1 MSNEPPEQQ
10 ISGDDADK
18 GDDTVRI
25 HEASGQPA
33 AAADRWASVTR
44 PARRHPVGLAVG
56 TGLAGLV
63 IGMLGGLAVN
73 AHPMVSLT
81 VGTAPAVAPA
91 DRPQPGVPGAGP
103 GLHSPG
109 MHGPGGPGGP
119 GGPAGP
125 GVPPPPPPPGAGPGG
140 PADAGPA
147 GPAGPPRPGERPAP
161 PEAGTAPGP
170 KPDAEAPQS
179 PPLPAERGGAAP
191 NSGT

>member
-109 MHGPGGPGGP
+109 MHGPGGP
-119 GGPAGP
+119 AGP

-140 PADAGPA
+140 PADA

-170 KPDAEAPQS
+170 KPDADAPQS